1 MSLVPV
7 ENHPGL
13 YRDSVTNAIVNK
25 SKSDFDLY
33 SKTRSKMLSKEE
45 RINNLEKKVDNLSD
59 DIGDIKSMLQSFLS
73 KSNG

>member
-59 DIGDIKSMLQSFLS
+59 DIGDIKYMLQSFLN

>member
-13 YRDSVTNAIVNK
+13 YRDCVTNAIVNM

-59 DIGDIKSMLQSFLS
+59 DIGDIKSMLQSFLN